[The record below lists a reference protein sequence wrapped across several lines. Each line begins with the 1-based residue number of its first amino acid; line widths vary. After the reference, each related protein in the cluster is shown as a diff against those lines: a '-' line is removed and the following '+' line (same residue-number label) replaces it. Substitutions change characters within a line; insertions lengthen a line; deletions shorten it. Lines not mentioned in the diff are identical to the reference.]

1 MTSRAPLRVFALFVL
16 AFALPC
22 FAQVRGYWQA
32 ASDTTADITGDIS
45 FSKSK
50 LTINFNSYPLANIR
64 DLKPAE
70 VSSVFDVDLNAGGIG
85 TLYRLNIPARQR
97 FLHKNTLCGTEDTQW
112 MVTFTQ
118 GKVLH
123 VAFFSGPEA
132 PVLTF
137 DAMQNSYAHCATFIY
152 VR

>member
-1 MTSRAPLRVFALFVL
+1 MALAALTLAVP
-16 AFALPC
+16 AFAH
-22 FAQVRGYWQA
+22 AQVQVQGYWQA
-32 ASDTTADITGDIS
+32 ASDTTASITGDIS
-45 FSKSK
+45 FGKSK
-50 LTINFNSYPLANIR
+50 LTINFVSFPLAEIR

-85 TLYRLNIPARQR
+85 TLFRINIPASQR

-112 MVTFTQ
+112 LVTFAQ

-123 VAFFSGPEA
+123 AAFFSGPEA

-137 DAMQNSYAHCATFIY
+137 DAMQNSSTHCATFLY

>member
-1 MTSRAPLRVFALFVL
+1 MKSLSFLRVLALV
-16 AFALPC
+16 AFAFSASC
-22 FAQVRGYWQA
+22 FAQIQGYWQA

-45 FSKSK
+45 FAKSK
-50 LTINFNSYPLANIR
+50 MTINFNSFPVAEIR

-70 VSSVFDVDLNAGGIG
+70 VSSIFDVDLNAGGIG
-85 TLYRLNIPARQR
+85 TLYRLNIPAAQR

-112 MVTFTQ
+112 MVTFAQ

-123 VAFFSGPEA
+123 VAFFSGAEA
-132 PVLTF
+132 PTLTF
-137 DAMQNSYAHCATFIY
+137 DAMQNSYTHCATFIY

>member
-1 MTSRAPLRVFALFVL
+1 LQSLCVL
-16 AFALPC
+16 ALAALVFSVPC
-22 FAQVRGYWQA
+22 YAQVDGYWQA

-45 FSKSK
+45 FAKSK
-50 LTINFNSYPLANIR
+50 ITINFSSFPVAEIR

-85 TLYRLNIPARQR
+85 SLYRLNIPARQR

-123 VAFFSGPEA
+123 IAFFSGPEA
-132 PVLTF
+132 PTLTF
-137 DAMQNSYAHCATFIY
+137 DAMQNSYTHCATFIY